1 MVIVANENI
10 RDDDETDLMIYNVVG
25 DDTKTHIIMKQKENS
40 TINGENNVF
49 YAIVDR
55 SELKENVDVTIEK

>member
-1 MVIVANENI
+1 
-10 RDDDETDLMIYNVVG
+10 
-25 DDTKTHIIMKQKENS
+25 MKQKEDS
-40 TINGENNVF
+40 TISGKNNVF